1 MVVTEV
7 GPTISANS
15 SAVQSEPFG
24 ITFEAVSVDF
34 GTNVRAVDNVTLSVA
49 SGEFV
54 SIVGPSGCG
63 KTTLLNLAAGLLDKR
78 FVKGAV
84 SVANR
89 PPSIGDR
96 DVAYMLARDALCPW
110 RSALANAELGAEIRG
125 VPPAL
130 RRRRAR
136 QLLASVG
143 LQGFEGASPKGLS
156 HGMRQ
161 RVAIARTFCLDSRI
175 LLMDEPF
182 GALDAQTK
190 LQLED
195 VLLSLWQTERRT
207 VLFITHDL
215 SEAVSMS
222 DRVIVMS
229 ARPGRI
235 VDDIPITL
243 GRPRSVRALQCDPTY
258 HELYAK
264 VWTTLE
270 QGLGT

>member
-1 MVVTEV
+1 MDVTEARL
-7 GPTISANS
+7 GHPTDDSG
-15 SAVQSEPFG
+15 VHPEKFG
-24 ITFEAVSVDF
+24 ITFKGVSVDF
-34 GTNVRAVDNVTLSVA
+34 GATVRAVDNVTLSIA

-63 KTTLLNLAAGLLDKR
+63 KTTLLNLAAGLLDNQ
-78 FVKGAV
+78 FVKGSV

-89 PPSIGDR
+89 PPSVGNH

-110 RSALANAELGAEIRG
+110 RSALGNAELGAEIRG
-125 VPPAL
+125 VPLAS
-130 RRRRAR
+130 RRAR
-136 QLLASVG
+136 ARELLASVG
-143 LQGFEGASPKGLS
+143 LAGFEDATPKALS

-161 RVAIARTFCLDSRI
+161 RVAIARTFCLDARI

-243 GRPRSVRALQCDPTY
+243 GRPRSVRALQRDPAY

-264 VWTTLE
+264 VWARLE
-270 QGLGT
+270 EGLGK